1 MGKRRKKFRIRNLG
15 FYRYSFNNLKGS
27 TMTENYDEFDN
38 IFDDDIDLF
47 DDNEKNDKTTSKKK
61 NSSKNKISKFI
72 KLSLIGALVVGLAGG
87 GWYVVQNENAKSQ
100 QQEQASSEENQNIE
114 IEGFD
119 PNRPKTDETLQL
131 VNTQQ
136 VFWADD
142 MCNIASQWTDKEFP
156 GKIDIEGKS
165 TVWKNKKALISA
177 LETNAQE
184 LRNRSNSMLPMID
197 NVYNKAKEKED
208 NNTII
213 TDNNKLIKS
222 LDQNVIGSTYLIRD
236 SINRYADSLDSMAK
250 DLKKYSDYDE
260 YGTRGAISR
269 VQHGLDDAY
278 QQFGTSL
285 AGVFDDG
292 IFENAVTLQAA
303 SQLESCSGA
312 LIDQDKLESK
322 YGEEIKKQ
330 EKIAEFVNFNRCK
343 AFIDNSS
350 RITNK
355 NESYNS
361 SVNSCNSLLSTITMD
376 GTHDG
381 YYMNINTQD
390 NDRARPSHDSFD
402 EEDQET
408 NTDSNNDEN
417 SEHSENKGDAKE
429 NSEKDQK
436 DSNENN

>member
-1 MGKRRKKFRIRNLG
+1 
-15 FYRYSFNNLKGS
+15 
-27 TMTENYDEFDN
+27 MTENYDEFDN

-47 DDNEKNDKTTSKKK
+47 DDNSKDDKTTSKKK
-61 NSSKNKISKFI
+61 SSNKNKRSKFV
-72 KLSLIGALVVGLAGG
+72 KLSLIGVLLVGLAGG
-87 GWYVVQNENAKSQ
+87 GWYVVQNENTKSQ
-100 QQEQASSEENQNIE
+100 QQEQEQVSSEENQKPE
-114 IEGFD
+114 VEGFD

-136 VFWADD
+136 VYWADD

-165 TVWKNKKALISA
+165 TVLKNKRALISV

-184 LRNRSNSMLPMID
+184 LRNRSNAMLPMID

-222 LDQNVIGSTYLIRD
+222 VDQNIVGSTYLIRD

-250 DLKKYSDYDE
+250 DLKTYADYDE
-260 YGTRGAISR
+260 YGMRGAISR
-269 VQHGLDDAY
+269 VQYGLDDAY

-292 IFENAVTLQAA
+292 IFENAVTLQAV

-312 LIDQDKLESK
+312 LIDEGKLESK

-343 AFIDNSS
+343 AFVDNSS

-361 SVNSCNSLLSTITMD
+361 SINSCNSLLSTITVD
-376 GTHDG
+376 GAHDG

-402 EEDQET
+402 QE
-408 NTDSNNDEN
+408 NQDSNTGNNSSPEN
-417 SEHSENKGDAKE
+417 NENKEDLKE
-429 NSEKDQK
+429 DSKNDQK
-436 DSNENN
+436 DSNGDK